1 LKTESLLINRVEVT
15 TGSDEEKANI
25 LGKYFASVFRVEG
38 NNDDYN
44 KLPSKTTKYPG
55 PNLNFSK
62 EKILDKFKLK
72 DIQISWSRLNT
83 SQDSMI
89 LETIT
94 RYKLY
99 LKFYLD

>member
-1 LKTESLLINRVEVT
+1 
-15 TGSDEEKANI
+15 
-25 LGKYFASVFRVEG
+25 
-38 NNDDYN
+38 
-44 KLPSKTTKYPG
+44 
-55 PNLNFSK
+55 
-62 EKILDKFKLK
+62 LDKFKLK

-94 RYKLY
+94 HYKLY